1 MNRKKT
7 FFSTRYRGF
16 LSPPLSPAT
25 WLPNALN
32 NGSFEQAR
40 ISVLFCRQQ
49 TLAQRLPNRWE
60 PCNLTRTMGSR
71 TPLSDKLITIRELA
85 EMAGT
90 TYATVSRALSGKPG
104 VSKRFRQEIVQLA
117 KKHHYVPNQSARTL
131 QKGGSPFLGFLAA
144 DLTIFTYISI
154 FRQIEALCRER
165 GFALLIADSEQ
176 RPELEREHVEYF
188 LRMNVRGAFVF
199 PVSDWRSNV
208 SNKHFDTLLSN
219 RIPIVA
225 MGHISQPG
233 ISTVVSEEK
242 LNARKL
248 IEELHALG
256 HKRFLIVVQ
265 EAPGNVPATIRLK
278 SMTEAISALDGGHL
292 TEVIRT
298 GTSLDWKGAVV
309 RAIQKGNERPTAIV
323 TINENAALALYQP
336 LAVAGIRIPEDVS
349 LATCGSSNWI
359 EEVAFPLTSAHINI
373 ESVAT
378 AAQSL
383 LFEKMNDL
391 NAPDKHLTIAQS
403 ILLKESVA
411 KVSG

>member
-1 MNRKKT
+1 MPGTMQVLCTMK
-7 FFSTRYRGF
+7 
-16 LSPPLSPAT
+16 
-25 WLPNALN
+25 AL
-32 NGSFEQAR
+32 A
-40 ISVLFCRQQ
+40 
-49 TLAQRLPNRWE
+49 
-60 PCNLTRTMGSR
+60 
-71 TPLSDKLITIRELA
+71 PLSDKRITIRELA
-85 EMAGT
+85 TMAGT

-104 VSKRFRQEIVQLA
+104 VSNRFREKIVQLA
-117 KKHHYVPNQSARTL
+117 KKHHYVPNQFARTL

-144 DLTIFTYISI
+144 DLTNFTYIGI
-154 FRQIEALCRER
+154 FRQLEALCRER
-165 GFALLIADSEQ
+165 GFALLLADSEQ
-176 RPELEREHVEYF
+176 SPELEREHVEYF

-248 IEELHALG
+248 IAELHALG
-256 HKRFLIVVQ
+256 HKRFLLVAQ
-265 EAPGNVPATIRLK
+265 ETPGNVPATIRLK
-278 SMTEAISALDGGHL
+278 SITQAISALDGGHL
-292 TEVIRT
+292 TEVVRT
-298 GTSLDWKGAVV
+298 GTPLDWKGAVV
-309 RAIQKGNERPTAIV
+309 RAMQKGNKRPTAIV
-323 TINENAALALYQP
+323 TINENAALALYRP

-349 LATCGSSNWI
+349 LATCGSCNWI
-359 EEVAFPLTSAHINI
+359 EEVAFPLTSAHIYI
-373 ESVAT
+373 ESLAK

>member
-1 MNRKKT
+1 
-7 FFSTRYRGF
+7 
-16 LSPPLSPAT
+16 
-25 WLPNALN
+25 
-32 NGSFEQAR
+32 
-40 ISVLFCRQQ
+40 
-49 TLAQRLPNRWE
+49 
-60 PCNLTRTMGSR
+60 
-71 TPLSDKLITIRELA
+71 
-85 EMAGT
+85 
-90 TYATVSRALSGKPG
+90 
-104 VSKRFRQEIVQLA
+104 
-117 KKHHYVPNQSARTL
+117 
-131 QKGGSPFLGFLAA
+131 
-144 DLTIFTYISI
+144 
-154 FRQIEALCRER
+154 
-165 GFALLIADSEQ
+165 
-176 RPELEREHVEYF
+176 
-188 LRMNVRGAFVF
+188 MNVRGAFVF

-323 TINENAALALYQP
+323 TINENAALALYRP

-373 ESVAT
+373 ESLAT

>member
-1 MNRKKT
+1 M
-7 FFSTRYRGF
+7 
-16 LSPPLSPAT
+16 
-25 WLPNALN
+25 
-32 NGSFEQAR
+32 E
-40 ISVLFCRQQ
+40 
-49 TLAQRLPNRWE
+49 TL
-60 PCNLTRTMGSR
+60 
-71 TPLSDKLITIRELA
+71 TPLSDKRITIRELA

-90 TYATVSRALSGKPG
+90 TCATVSRALSGKSG
-104 VSKRFRQEIVQLA
+104 VSKRFREEIVQLA
-117 KKHHYVPNQSARTL
+117 KKHQYVPNQGARTL

-144 DLTIFTYISI
+144 DLTNFTYISI

-176 RPELEREHVEYF
+176 RPELEREHVGYF

-208 SNKHFDTLLSN
+208 SNEHFDTLLSN

-225 MGHISQPG
+225 MGHISRPG

-242 LNARKL
+242 FNARKL
-248 IEELHALG
+248 IEELHTLG

-265 EAPGNVPATIRLK
+265 EAPGNIPATIRLK

-292 TEVIRT
+292 TEVVRT
-298 GTSLDWKGAVV
+298 GTPLDWKGAVV
-309 RAIQKGNERPTAIV
+309 RAIQKRNERPTAIV

-336 LAVAGIRIPEDVS
+336 LAAAGIRIPEDVS
-349 LATCGSSNWI
+349 LATCGSSSWI
-359 EEVAFPLTSAHINI
+359 EDVAFPLTSAHINI

-378 AAQSL
+378 AAQAL

>member
-1 MNRKKT
+1 ME
-7 FFSTRYRGF
+7 
-16 LSPPLSPAT
+16 
-25 WLPNALN
+25 AL
-32 NGSFEQAR
+32 
-40 ISVLFCRQQ
+40 
-49 TLAQRLPNRWE
+49 
-60 PCNLTRTMGSR
+60 
-71 TPLSDKLITIRELA
+71 TPRSDKRITIRELA

-104 VSKRFRQEIVQLA
+104 VSDRFREEIVQLA
-117 KKHHYVPNQSARTL
+117 KKHHYVPNQLARTL

-144 DLTIFTYISI
+144 DLTNFTYIGI
-154 FRQIEALCRER
+154 FRQLEALCREK

-176 RPELEREHVEYF
+176 RPELEREHLEYF

-199 PVSDWRSNV
+199 PVSDWQSNF
-208 SNKHFDTLLSN
+208 SNEHFDTLLSN

-225 MGHISQPG
+225 MGHISRPG
-233 ISTVVSEEK
+233 ISTVISEEK

-248 IEELHALG
+248 IAELHALG
-256 HKRFLIVVQ
+256 HKRFLIVAQ
-265 EAPGNVPATIRLK
+265 EDHGNIPATIRLK

-292 TEVIRT
+292 TEVVQT
-298 GTSLDWKGAVV
+298 GASLDWKGAVV
-309 RAIQKGNERPTAIV
+309 RAIQRRNKRPTAIV

-349 LATCGSSNWI
+349 LATCGSCNWI
-359 EEVAFPLTSAHINI
+359 EEVAFPLTSSHINI

-383 LFEKMNDL
+383 LFEKMNNPD
-391 NAPDKHLTIAQS
+391 APDEHLIIAQS